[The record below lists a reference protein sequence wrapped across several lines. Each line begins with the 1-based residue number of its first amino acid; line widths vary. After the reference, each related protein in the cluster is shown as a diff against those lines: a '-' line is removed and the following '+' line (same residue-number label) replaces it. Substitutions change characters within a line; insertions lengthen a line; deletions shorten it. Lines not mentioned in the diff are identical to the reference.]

1 MSPEDAA
8 RALPVVGTV
17 SALGF
22 LLPGMDKT
30 WDADPGD
37 DGFVRRLRSGERTYL
52 LWAFALGVLAAYGH
66 RSWTSFWLCMAFAGS
81 AVAVHEYA
89 LAQR

>member
-1 MSPEDAA
+1 MTPDDAA

-22 LLPGMDKT
+22 LLPGVDKT
-30 WDADPGD
+30 WSADPRD
-37 DGFVRRLRSGERTYL
+37 DDFRRRLRTGERAYL
-52 LWAFALGVLAAYGH
+52 LWALVLGLLAAYAH
-66 RSWTSFWLCMAFAGS
+66 RSWTSFWLCAAFAGS

-89 LAQR
+89 LSQE